1 MAISSPDW
9 LTIFIQ
15 IPGEELSLA
24 QIHPPPT
31 SSWRGDIYPISSP
44 SLLAGETLRGFL

>member
-24 QIHPPPT
+24 QIHPPLPVA
-31 SSWRGDIYPISSP
+31 GGEHPAVCSP
-44 SLLAGETLRGFL
+44 SLEAGKY